1 LLPTISLPDDNA
13 GKERVMNAV
22 MKASLAFALLSLP
35 TLALAEQADTSRRT
49 HPTVR
54 TEQPLAIDAAVRH
67 DRIAHPVQ
75 LSRAGHATAPHH
87 GRG

>member
-1 LLPTISLPDDNA
+1 
-13 GKERVMNAV
+13 MNAV

-49 HPTVR
+49 HPSVT
-54 TEQPLAIDAAVRH
+54 TEQPSAFDAAVRR
-67 DRIAHPVQ
+67 DQIAYPVQ
-75 LSRAGHATAPHH
+75 LSRAGHATASHN